1 MIRCLLLLAML
12 VPSLVLG
19 QTYPNKPVRMIV
31 PFAPGGASDFVG
43 RILQPRLSELL
54 GTQIVVE
61 NRPGAS
67 GNIGM
72 DAATCR
78 TSTSSLRPAAKASP
92 DGYTIYLGNV
102 GTVALNPAV
111 FTKLSVVP
119 TRDFIAITQVVD
131 VPGVLVI
138 HPDVK
143 ANSVKDLVAIAK
155 AYPGKLNYAS
165 PGSGSQNR
173 LETEVFRK
181 VAGGLDMVHV
191 PYKGGAGPAVAGLA
205 GGETHMMFVT
215 ASSAMTFV
223 KNGRIKLLAV
233 TSGKRLAAFPDTPT
247 MAEAGYPELTS
258 GSWQGVFVPAGTP
271 KEVVDKL
278 YGAVIETMKS
288 PEVVQRLATG
298 GVDVVTSKPGEFS
311 KFVQSETERWGKAVR
326 EAGATAD

>member
-1 MIRCLLLLAML
+1 MMMRVLVLLALML
-12 VPSLVLG
+12 PSVAFS
-19 QTYPNKPVRMIV
+19 QYPNKPIRMIV

-43 RILQPRLSELL
+43 RILQPRMGELL
-54 GTQIVVE
+54 GQQIVVE

-67 GNIGM
+67 GNIGL
-72 DAATCR
+72 DAA
-78 TSTSSLRPAAKASP
+78 AKSAP
-92 DGYTIYLGNV
+92 DGYTIFLGNV

-111 FTKLSVVP
+111 FPKLGVTPTK
-119 TRDFIAITQVVD
+119 DFIAITQVVD

-143 ANSVKDLVAIAK
+143 ANTVKDLVAIAK

-173 LETEVFRK
+173 LEMEVFRR
-181 VAGGLDMVHV
+181 VGGNLDMVHV

-215 ASSAMTFV
+215 ASSAMTFI

-233 TSGKRLAAFPDTPT
+233 TSSKRLAAFPDTPT
-247 MAEAGYPELTS
+247 MAESGFPELTS

-278 YGAVIETMKS
+278 YSVLMETMKT
-288 PEVVQRLATG
+288 PEVVQRLGNG
-298 GVDVVTSKPGEFS
+298 GVDVVTSAPGEFA
-311 KFVQSETERWGKAVR
+311 KFVQSETDRWGKAVK
-326 EAGATAD
+326 EAGATPD

>member
-1 MIRCLLLLAML
+1 MKRLWLWMLLA
-12 VPSLVLG
+12 VPALACA
-19 QTYPNKPVRMIV
+19 QYPNKLVRMIV

-54 GTQIVVE
+54 GQQIVVE

-72 DAATCR
+72 EA
-78 TSTSSLRPAAKASP
+78 AAKAAP

-111 FTKLSVVP
+111 FPKLGVVP
-119 TRDFIAITQVVD
+119 TKDFIAITQVVD

-138 HPDVK
+138 NPEVQ
-143 ANSVKDLVAIAK
+143 ANTVKDIVAIAK

-173 LETEVFRK
+173 LEMEVFRK
-181 VAGGLDMVHV
+181 VAGNLDMVHV

-205 GGETHMMFVT
+205 GGETHLMFVT

-233 TSGKRLAAFPDTPT
+233 TSNKRLEAFPGTPT
-247 MAEAGYPELTS
+247 MAESGFPELTS

-271 KEVVDKL
+271 KDVVDRL
-278 YGAVIETMKS
+278 YSALLDTMKTQ
-288 PEVVQRLATG
+288 EVVQRLSNG
-298 GVDVVTSKPGEFS
+298 GVEVVTSKPGEFA
-311 KFVQSETERWGKAVR
+311 KFVASETERWGKAVR